1 MNPPQSVVL
10 ECAKKN
16 ILIAKY
22 GDNGMTRKGHLA
34 VDVERGQV
42 VGDYPWAGLDKDADH
57 GHSDSYECV
66 YEAKFDEAPG
76 EDKFLIFS
84 QNLTNFQV
92 WSLWVKNPIL
102 FVYARVNCYAWYFIQ
117 S

>member
-1 MNPPQSVVL
+1 
-10 ECAKKN
+10 
-16 ILIAKY
+16 
-22 GDNGMTRKGHLA
+22 MTKRGLMA
-34 VDVERGQV
+34 IDVNTGEV
-42 VGDYPWAGLDKDADH
+42 VGDYPWAALDKDADH

-92 WSLWVKNPIL
+92 RKSSDWKIKSNQTNQI
-102 FVYARVNCYAWYFIQ
+102 CYMYHQ
-117 S
+117 TTS

>member
-1 MNPPQSVVL
+1 M
-10 ECAKKN
+10 A
-16 ILIAKY
+16 I
-22 GDNGMTRKGHLA
+22 
-34 VDVERGQV
+34 DVNTGEV
-42 VGDYPWAGLDKDADH
+42 VGDYPWAELDKDADH

-92 WSLWVKNPIL
+92 GSEIEFGLFCFVKGSEFNPLPVSPWI
-102 FVYARVNCYAWYFIQ
+102 VK
-117 S
+117 